1 MSAKVG
7 DRRVLTL
14 PETTLLC
21 FFAAVQLAPV
31 LVAAEIY
38 EAGRK
43 SAPPRPLWEA

>member
-7 DRRVLTL
+7 GRKVLTL
-14 PETTLLC
+14 PERAVLC
-21 FFAAVQLAPV
+21 FFVAVQLAPV